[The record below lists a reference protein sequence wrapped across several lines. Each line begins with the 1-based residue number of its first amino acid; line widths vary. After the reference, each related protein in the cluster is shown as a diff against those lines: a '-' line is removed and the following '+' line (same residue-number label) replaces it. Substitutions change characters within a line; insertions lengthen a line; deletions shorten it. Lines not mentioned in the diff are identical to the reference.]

1 MRLLFVADARSP
13 TTLSWL
19 RYWISR
25 GDEVHLISTY
35 PSNTHPQVTSYY
47 ILPVAF
53 SGFSNKGKPVHT
65 REVVTRLRDPLRA
78 LRYILGPVSLLGFWG
93 KFQRIV
99 KFVRPDIIHALR
111 IPFEGML
118 SYHSPVEIPFL
129 VSTWGNDITL
139 HARGSLLMAI
149 LTHRVLC
156 RVDGLLADSQRD
168 IRLGH
173 AWGLR
178 PNIPT
183 LVVPGSGGIQLEK
196 MKKMVGSVALPEEL
210 PNTPLVVNPRGQRP
224 GSLRQDKFIRAI
236 PRILEKIP
244 DVNFICPSLCGDTQV
259 ENLIASLGISDRV
272 HLWPQLSQPQLWTLF
287 SRAQVFV
294 SPSLHDGTPNSLLE
308 AMALGCFPVTG
319 NIESMREWITD
330 HVNGILVDATDSVS
344 IADAIIRPLS
354 EPALQRQAANVNA
367 ELVAERADYSRN
379 MLRVLELY
387 ESELRSG

>member
-1 MRLLFVADARSP
+1 MRLLFVADGRSP

-35 PSNTHPQVTSYY
+35 PSNAPIQVTSYH

-53 SGFSNKGKPVHT
+53 SGFSNKGKPVRQ
-65 REVVTRLRDPLRA
+65 REVITRLRDPLRA
-78 LRYILGPVSLLGFWG
+78 IRYILGPASLLGFWM

-99 KFVRPDIIHALR
+99 KFIRPDIIHALR

-118 SYHSPVEIPFL
+118 SYRSPVEIPFL
-129 VSTWGNDITL
+129 VSIWGNDITL
-139 HARGSLLMAI
+139 HARGSPLMTT

-156 RVDGLLADSQRD
+156 RVDGLLADCHRD
-168 IRLGH
+168 IRLGY

-178 PNIPT
+178 PNVPT

-196 MKKMVGSVALPEEL
+196 MKENIGSVALPEEL
-210 PNTPLVVNPRGQRP
+210 PDTPLVVNPRGQRP
-224 GSLRQDKFIRAI
+224 GSLRQDKFILAI

-244 DVNFICPSLCGDTQV
+244 DVNFICPSLRGDSQV
-259 ENLIASLGISDRV
+259 ENLVASLGISDRV
-272 HLWPQLSQPQLWTLF
+272 RLWPQLSQPQLWTLF

-308 AMALGCFPVTG
+308 AMALGCFPVAG
-319 NIESMREWITD
+319 DIESMREWITD
-330 HVNGILVDATDSVS
+330 RVNGILVDATDSIS
-344 IADAIIRPLS
+344 IADAILRPLS

-387 ESELRSG
+387 ESELRSE